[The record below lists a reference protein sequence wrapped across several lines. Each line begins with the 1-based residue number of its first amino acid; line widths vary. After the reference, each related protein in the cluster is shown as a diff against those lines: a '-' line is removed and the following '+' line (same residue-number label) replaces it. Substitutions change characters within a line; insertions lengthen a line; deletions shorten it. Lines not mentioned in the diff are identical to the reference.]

1 MKEDLK
7 FLSEW
12 TRDVQEDIKS
22 VSRIKSADEIMV
34 FMIGNTANSDTNLLP
49 YRTPLRKIVGGYVL
63 GSVVFT
69 QTQAIIL
76 ASIVDGLVDYIF
88 IDAEKKLVTI
98 PSPDL
103 EPFEF
108 FNLSHFRPIKS
119 VEYGNIS
126 RACIKVIDKTPVYEY
141 KANDITIEAT
151 WHFLIEKYTDLSGKN
166 IVIIGAGNTGSKL
179 ALKLV
184 ECGSSISLVTNNS
197 GRTNKVVEGLN
208 KIKHKGV
215 ISEIKLKSEI
225 DNSIKNVDAIIG
237 CTNSFP
243 VITSDMI
250 SKMNHSGVV
259 IDLGK
264 GTIEEDA
271 INECIKRK
279 IQTWR
284 VDISALVNSMVS
296 SSRSMS
302 QLVNKKFGRKVMPQ
316 GFGLISGGFIGKK
329 YDVIVDSY
337 QNPRSIIGVVE
348 KPGKIMIELDSQA
361 KQNIEST
368 RAIITRDKN

>member
-197 GRTNKVVEGLN
+197 GRTKKVVEGLN
-208 KIKHKGV
+208 RIKGPY
-215 ISEIKLKSEI
+215 IIKLK
-225 DNSIKNVDAIIG
+225 G
-237 CTNSFP
+237 CA
-243 VITSDMI
+243 V
-250 SKMNHSGVV
+250 
-259 IDLGK
+259 
-264 GTIEEDA
+264 GTHF
-271 INECIKRK
+271 NF
-279 IQTWR
+279 
-284 VDISALVNSMVS
+284 SN
-296 SSRSMS
+296 
-302 QLVNKKFGRKVMPQ
+302 
-316 GFGLISGGFIGKK
+316 
-329 YDVIVDSY
+329 
-337 QNPRSIIGVVE
+337 
-348 KPGKIMIELDSQA
+348 
-361 KQNIEST
+361 
-368 RAIITRDKN
+368 